1 MMIFFEEED
10 RRRIRSR
17 RIRSNLEGLASYTD
31 EELYNMINRHEIS
44 MPEILVQLIRKV
56 EEQHK

>member
-31 EELYNMINRHEIS
+31 EELYNMINGHKLS